1 MVDGVQR
8 LSTLAH
14 FCGSQKLLNLIQR
27 KHSLK
32 IKNLKKLTRLNE
44 MTFDALPKAVQLN
57 FQLRP
62 VRVTTLND
70 KSDFS
75 VRYDFFERLNTGG
88 VKLHAQEI
96 RNCVFRGEFR
106 DLLKELSTDKN
117 FLSVVKLSDNEQRS
131 AIYEECVLRFFSFL
145 EEYETFDH
153 SVVEFL
159 NNYMIKKNRN
169 IPRLEL
175 IASFRNTMAW
185 LAEELPGGIARG
197 NRSITPLNLFEAVS
211 VGTALALKE
220 DKRLNKGR
228 LKKIMDSEELRKLT
242 TGATNSKK
250 LVSGR
255 ILYVYDNLRK

>member
-1 MVDGVQR
+1 MAANQDGTWEVVDGVQR

-96 RNCVFRGEFR
+96 RNCVFRGSFR
-106 DLLKELSTDKN
+106 NLLKELSEDQN
-117 FLSVVKLSDNEQRS
+117 FLKVVKLSDSEQQS
-131 AIYEECVLRFFSFL
+131 AIYNECVLRFFAFI
-145 EEYETFDH
+145 EEYASFEH
-153 SVVEFL
+153 SVIEFL
-159 NNYMIKKNRN
+159 NGYMTEKN
-169 IPRLEL
+169 
-175 IASFRNTMAW
+175 
-185 LAEELPGGIARG
+185 
-197 NRSITPLNLFEAVS
+197 
-211 VGTALALKE
+211 
-220 DKRLNKGR
+220 
-228 LKKIMDSEELRKLT
+228 
-242 TGATNSKK
+242 
-250 LVSGR
+250 
-255 ILYVYDNLRK
+255 